1 MYLSKINMILLG
13 MFSEITAHNMHQKIR
28 QLHNNITVCELH
40 LALPEFMKDICL
52 TDVNVYI
59 RSYGT

>member
-1 MYLSKINMILLG
+1 
-13 MFSEITAHNMHQKIR
+13 MFSEIIAHNMHQKIR
-28 QLHNNITVCELH
+28 QLYNNITVYELY
-40 LALPEFMKDICL
+40 LVLPGFMKDICL

>member
-1 MYLSKINMILLG
+1 MILLG
-13 MFSEITAHNMHQKIR
+13 MCSKITAYNMHQKIR
-28 QLHNNITVCELH
+28 QLHNITVCELY
-40 LALPEFMKDICL
+40 LVLPEFMKDICL

>member
-1 MYLSKINMILLG
+1 MILLG
-13 MFSEITAHNMHQKIR
+13 MFSQITTHNMHQKTR
-28 QLHNNITVCELH
+28 QLYNNITVCELY
-40 LALPEFMKDICL
+40 LVLPEFMKDIYL

>member
-1 MYLSKINMILLG
+1 MILVG
-13 MFSEITAHNMHQKIR
+13 MFSEITAHNVHCKIR
-28 QLHNNITVCELH
+28 QLHNNLTVCELY
-40 LALPEFMKDICL
+40 LVLPEFMEDIRL

>member
-1 MYLSKINMILLG
+1 MYLCEINMILLG
-13 MFSEITAHNMHQKIR
+13 MCSKITAYNMHQKIR
-28 QLHNNITVCELH
+28 QLHNITVCELY
-40 LALPEFMKDICL
+40 LVLPEFMKDICL